1 MYVYIQTKPY
11 LWSVGFF
18 DPEGKFRSESEH
30 DHSERAA
37 QRVAW
42 LNGEKI
48 PTFSEEKMTISELIE
63 TIETKLWDEKNKL
76 MLARIRNLLLEMSK
90 SLIYVDQISEKFF
103 CDFRNAGTISWKFYL
118 DLLPKAR
125 TVQNKFLVKSKNSF

>member
-1 MYVYIQTKPY
+1 MYVYIETKPY

-18 DPEGKFRSESEH
+18 DPGGKFRSESEH
-30 DHSERAA
+30 DHPERAA

-63 TIETKLWDEKNKL
+63 TIETKLWDEKNKY
-76 MLARIRNLLLEMSK
+76 MLARLRNILLAMSK

-103 CDFRNAGTISWKFYL
+103 CDFRNAGPISWRFYL

-125 TVQNKFLVKSKNSF
+125 TVQNQFLVKPKNSF